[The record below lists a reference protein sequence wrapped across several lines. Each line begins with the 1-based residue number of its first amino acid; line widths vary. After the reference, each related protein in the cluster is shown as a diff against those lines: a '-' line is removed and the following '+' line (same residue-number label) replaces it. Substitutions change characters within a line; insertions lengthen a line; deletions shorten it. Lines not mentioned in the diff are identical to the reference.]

1 MRLINCKELFLK
13 EFVVDPP
20 KYAVLSHRWYE
31 FEVAFQDFHTV
42 QDDRELVLDDREKQG
57 IRKIQNTCR
66 VALEYGLEWVWIDT
80 CCIDKNNN
88 TELSE
93 AINSMYRWYANA
105 TLCLIYLA
113 DVAALKDLKSAIGSS
128 GAGRCKNCSHLGNAS
143 CSRRI
148 GTVWASLMVVLVICP
163 IESLEQRAYQD
174 MSFFTGS
181 KFLAAPLR

>member
-1 MRLINCKELFLK
+1 MK

-88 TELSE
+88 
-93 AINSMYRWYANA
+93 R
-105 TLCLIYLA
+105 
-113 DVAALKDLKSAIGSS
+113 
-128 GAGRCKNCSHLGNAS
+128 
-143 CSRRI
+143 
-148 GTVWASLMVVLVICP
+148 
-163 IESLEQRAYQD
+163 
-174 MSFFTGS
+174 
-181 KFLAAPLR
+181 